1 MTAITERLR
10 FCWESAKVAGL
21 LVSGCVAWAMGAVIS
36 DICPYLLPVLSTLP
50 LFDAWMH
57 ISGVR
62 WLTKDWEDLHACTS
76 IIILEPKL
84 GPFCLTT
91 GEMQSYLQIGR
102 KTISW
107 YFPISFFFFGYVFL
121 EAGLVFVVASTWPCF
136 VQVFMTFLFINVRL
150 QTNCTFFW
158 AISNMWCCALG
169 WLWSVVLAATL
180 IRFLGFVVLVR
191 LAKFKSMNHCT
202 MNLSLCE

>member
-62 WLTKDWEDLHACTS
+62 WLTKDWEDLHEAGA
-76 IIILEPKL
+76 ILFDNRGNAEL
-84 GPFCLTT
+84 RSDW
-91 GEMQSYLQIGR
+91 EEN
-102 KTISW
+102 
-107 YFPISFFFFGYVFL
+107 YFLIFSHQFFFWLCLFGGWFGFCCRIYLTLFCASFHDISVHKCETTDELHIFLSHIQYVML
-121 EAGLVFVVASTWPCF
+121 CTWLALVCCVGCY
-136 VQVFMTFLFINVRL
+136 
-150 QTNCTFFW
+150 
-158 AISNMWCCALG
+158 SN
-169 WLWSVVLAATL
+169 
-180 IRFLGFVVLVR
+180 
-191 LAKFKSMNHCT
+191 
-202 MNLSLCE
+202 

>member
-1 MTAITERLR
+1 MTAIR
-10 FCWESAKVAGL
+10 FCWESAKVAVL
-21 LVSGCVAWAMGAVIS
+21 LVSGCVAWATGAVIS
-36 DICPYLLPVLSTLP
+36 DIGPYLLPVLSTLP

-62 WLTKDWEDLHACTS
+62 WLTKDWEDLHSCTS

-91 GEMQSYLQIGR
+91 GGNAVTFRLGGKLFLDI
-102 KTISW
+102 
-107 YFPISFFFFGYVFL
+107 FPSVSFFGYVFL

-169 WLWSVVLAATL
+169 WLWSVVLAAAL

>member
-76 IIILEPKL
+76 IIILELKL

-107 YFPISFFFFGYVFL
+107 YFPISFFFWLCLFGGWFGFCCRIYLTLFCASFHDISVHKCETTDELHIFLSHIQYVML
-121 EAGLVFVVASTWPCF
+121 CTWLALVCCVGCY
-136 VQVFMTFLFINVRL
+136 
-150 QTNCTFFW
+150 
-158 AISNMWCCALG
+158 SN
-169 WLWSVVLAATL
+169 
-180 IRFLGFVVLVR
+180 
-191 LAKFKSMNHCT
+191 
-202 MNLSLCE
+202 